1 MPKALYYV
9 LTVCERS
16 DTYGHSDTPPLKK
29 MPKALHYILTVCKR
43 SDTYGYTR
51 PYKKFL

>member
-16 DTYGHSDTPPLKK
+16 DTYGHSDTPPLKEN
-29 MPKALHYILTVCKR
+29 ADRHYTM
-43 SDTYGYTR
+43 Y
-51 PYKKFL
+51 